1 MKKLLYSIPLVLCL
15 ACSSGEKPD
24 EDAFLKS
31 ISDTQAAPIIDA
43 ELVGG
48 LLGQIPSPL
57 EISALLKASGT
68 KYDRGFLNQPRNYD
82 RYNTSYKQ
90 ALNLGIYGTDLG
102 YTNIYEQNLDGIKYL
117 SAIKQLA
124 DELKIG
130 QFFDIETIGKLAANS
145 NNLDSLLL
153 VTTQNFNSINQYL
166 QTQDRSNL
174 SVLLLIGGWIEA
186 MDITCQVAKNDMANK
201 QLHETI
207 GSQKIT
213 LEQIMLLL
221 SFYEHDS
228 NINLLLTDLEDLK
241 TAFDNIQINYTYE
254 ASSIEIVDGVA
265 VVKDNSTTTINIT
278 EEDII
283 NIRSKTSA
291 IRNKIIS

>member
-1 MKKLLYSIPLVLCL
+1 MLCL
-15 ACSSGEKPD
+15 ACSSGDKPD
-24 EDAFLKS
+24 ESAFLKS
-31 ISDTQAAPIIDA
+31 VSNAELAPKIDA

-186 MDITCQVAKNDMANK
+186 MDITCQVAKNDMTNK

-228 NINLLLTDLEDLK
+228 NINLLLADLEDLK
-241 TAFDNIQINYTYE
+241 TAFDNIQINYRYE

-278 EEDII
+278 EEDIVS
-283 NIRSKTSA
+283 IRSKTSA